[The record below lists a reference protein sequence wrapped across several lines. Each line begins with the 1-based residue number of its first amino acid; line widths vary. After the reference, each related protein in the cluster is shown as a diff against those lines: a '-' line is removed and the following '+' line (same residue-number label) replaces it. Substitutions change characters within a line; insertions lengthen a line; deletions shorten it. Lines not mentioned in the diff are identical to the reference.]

1 MANLFV
7 RARRTIMSARID
19 SWWDTYTKS
28 LDFDVKHVSSES
40 PSHHIET
47 DYTKFDVDHDDDDD
61 DARTMSYSDLDA
73 AAFYQAAF
81 TDDNDN
87 NDTNESP
94 RLPLLK
100 KSPRTRGL
108 DLKMSQ
114 QPLMIQVRPLD
125 LKRKGA
131 SGGGYQTISM
141 KPSEFV
147 RKDIV

>member
-1 MANLFV
+1 
-7 RARRTIMSARID
+7 MSARID

-28 LDFDVKHVSSES
+28 LDLDVIRVCFES
-40 PSHHIET
+40 PFHRIET
-47 DYTKFDVDHDDDDD
+47 SHSKFDIDHD
-61 DARTMSYSDLDA
+61 APTMSYSDLDA

-87 NDTNESP
+87 NDNNDTIESP

-131 SGGGYQTISM
+131 SGGGYQRISM
-141 KPSEFV
+141 KPNELV
-147 RKDIV
+147 LKKIV

>member
-1 MANLFV
+1 M
-7 RARRTIMSARID
+7 RARSD

-28 LDFDVKHVSSES
+28 LDFDVKHVSSKS
-40 PSHHIET
+40 PFHRIET
-47 DYTKFDVDHDDDDD
+47 DYTKFDVDHGHDD
-61 DARTMSYSDLDA
+61 DARMMSYSDLDA

-81 TDDNDN
+81 TDDNND
-87 NDTNESP
+87 NDTMESP

-114 QPLMIQVRPLD
+114 EPLMIQVRPLD
-125 LKRKGA
+125 LRRKGA
-131 SGGGYQTISM
+131 SGYQRVSM
-141 KPSEFV
+141 KPSELV

>member
-1 MANLFV
+1 
-7 RARRTIMSARID
+7 
-19 SWWDTYTKS
+19 
-28 LDFDVKHVSSES
+28 
-40 PSHHIET
+40 
-47 DYTKFDVDHDDDDD
+47 
-61 DARTMSYSDLDA
+61 MSYSDLDA

-87 NDTNESP
+87 NDTIESP

-100 KSPRTRGL
+100 KSPRARGL

-131 SGGGYQTISM
+131 SGGGYQRISM
-141 KPSEFV
+141 KPSEFAA
-147 RKDIV
+147 RKNIVHWFILMLGSETRTRRYPIRLNLRFSFH

>member
-1 MANLFV
+1 
-7 RARRTIMSARID
+7 MSAGID
-19 SWWDTYTKS
+19 SWWNTYIKS
-28 LDFDVKHVSSES
+28 LDLDILRVSSES
-40 PSHHIET
+40 PSHRIEI
-47 DYTKFDVDHDDDDD
+47 YYPEIVVDH

-81 TDDNDN
+81 TDNHDN
-87 NDTNESP
+87 NDTMESP

-131 SGGGYQTISM
+131 SGSGYQRISM
-141 KPSEFV
+141 KPSESV
-147 RKDIV
+147 LKNIV

>member
-1 MANLFV
+1 
-7 RARRTIMSARID
+7 MSAGVD
-19 SWWDTYTKS
+19 SWWNTYTKS
-28 LDFDVKHVSSES
+28 LDFDVKHVSPKS
-40 PSHHIET
+40 PSHRIEINWSEFE
-47 DYTKFDVDHDDDDD
+47 FDH

-87 NDTNESP
+87 NDTIESP

-100 KSPRTRGL
+100 RSPRTRGL

-131 SGGGYQTISM
+131 SGGGYQRISM